1 MAQNQ
6 KTKAQRDHEYK
17 EAERREWEIFRPKLD
32 AIQSPVE
39 AWQLVAEA
47 PPPDAPGR
55 RYYSNLGFFLQA
67 FTVPG
72 GSSHAERALYLQFIQ
87 RLDAAGILKPGA
99 RQQIEQSL
107 RHAMKTQE
115 DWS

>member
-1 MAQNQ
+1 MARNR
-6 KTKAQRDHEYK
+6 KTKAQLDHERS

-32 AIQSPVE
+32 ALQTYAE
-39 AWQLVAEA
+39 ALKLVAEA
-47 PPPDAPGR
+47 PRPDAPGR

-67 FTVPG
+67 FTVPM

-87 RLDAAGILKPGA
+87 RLDAAGSLKPGA
-99 RQQIEQSL
+99 RQPIEQAL
-107 RHAMKTQE
+107 LHAMKTQA